1 MVWGRTVRKKVAL
14 LLFFFFPFL
23 LNINLKGGHAS
34 VAIFFYFDVL
44 NMTAQHKAV
53 TLILIP
59 LEKPHKRSSVSVLN
73 TQHKT
78 NGLVNPTDV
87 LVFSGHRAVLL

>member
-1 MVWGRTVRKKVAL
+1 MAWGGTVRKKITS
-14 LLFFFFPFL
+14 LLFIFFLFFG
-23 LNINLKGGHAS
+23 INLKRKHAS

-53 TLILIP
+53 TLLLIL
-59 LEKPHKRSSVSVLN
+59 LEKSHKRSSVSVSN

-78 NGLVNPTDV
+78 NGLVNPTEV
-87 LVFSGHRAVLL
+87 VVFSGHRAVLL